1 MEPGRSPQGAQ
12 STSNSARPSR
22 RSSTGPQEALEALR
36 ETISGCSQL
45 SVINGGTS
53 PSRLSIASN
62 MSEALTNEMQ
72 AFSIEI
78 PPDHLPTDNV

>member
-22 RSSTGPQEALEALR
+22 RSSTGPQEALR

-45 SVINGGTS
+45 SVVNGGTS

-62 MSEALTNEMQ
+62 MSEVLTNEVQ
-72 AFSIEI
+72 SFSIEI
-78 PPDHLPTDNV
+78 PDHPPTDNV

>member
-22 RSSTGPQEALEALR
+22 RSSTGPQEARR

-45 SVINGGTS
+45 SVIDGGTS

-78 PPDHLPTDNV
+78 PSDHPPTDNV